1 MIFIYI
7 QDRKQYKD
15 NSKDR
20 FFRILVKA
28 GIVSILFDG
37 ITAYTVNRLYVIPL
51 WLNNLLHMCFLLS
64 LDTFVF
70 VMFRYLMEVTESV
83 PKKKRDRIIYLVPFA
98 VNVGIV
104 VLFITKLEYRR
115 GEVTWYSMEI
125 SAYTCFAMVIVYMLA
140 SAVLFLKRRK
150 TIELH
155 KRTTIATYLIV
166 TIGVTIFQIILRL
179 LLPVSFQR

>member
-1 MIFIYI
+1 
-7 QDRKQYKD
+7 
-15 NSKDR
+15 
-20 FFRILVKA
+20 
-28 GIVSILFDG
+28 
-37 ITAYTVNRLYVIPL
+37 
-51 WLNNLLHMCFLLS
+51 
-64 LDTFVF
+64 
-70 VMFRYLMEVTESV
+70 
-83 PKKKRDRIIYLVPFA
+83 
-98 VNVGIV
+98 
-104 VLFITKLEYRR
+104 
-115 GEVTWYSMEI
+115 MEI